1 MEKIISHIRPID
13 WTQGDVYGLHFRLAG
28 IKPSVTIHWGDG
40 KSETLLGNEIYARHI
55 YPKDPSLFFIVE
67 AEVNADEILYVDPAG
82 GDCENVLFDF
92 SQALSVKEI
101 YARNF
106 DNIILD
112 NPNLERLSMTIL
124 LGKEYDLSKCPN
136 LRHFTFSSACNKRC
150 QSLDLSNCHRLES
163 FSCSGYLGADLR
175 NLIVANDAPLKE
187 IDITGHNLHPSCLEA
202 IHRIVDKNNGFI
214 IGEFEDNEENEVE

>member
-40 KSETLLGNEIYARHI
+40 KSETLWGNEIYARHI

-106 DNIILD
+106 DNIILAT
-112 NPNLERLSMTIL
+112 SMA
-124 LGKEYDLSKCPN
+124 LSK
-136 LRHFTFSSACNKRC
+136 NK
-150 QSLDLSNCHRLES
+150 QNYKVTTEWL
-163 FSCSGYLGADLR
+163 
-175 NLIVANDAPLKE
+175 
-187 IDITGHNLHPSCLEA
+187 
-202 IHRIVDKNNGFI
+202 
-214 IGEFEDNEENEVE
+214 EDNHNIDELQDLLINYFGWVDEIQNSKN